1 MQKIPLKRAIHGMIL
16 GEPVKRED
24 GLVLVGAGTELT
36 ESIINRLVAS
46 GISSITVKGNPL
58 ERSGNDYGKLVE
70 SLNPMFRHYQENR
83 FMMGLQG
90 VLRKYFQM
98 KLAEAEAAK
107 QAAAE
112 QEEQEQ
118 A

>member
-1 MQKIPLKRAIHGMIL
+1 MVL

-36 ESIINRLVAS
+36 ESIINRLTAS
-46 GISSITVKGNPL
+46 GIGSITVRGTPL
-58 ERSGNDYGKLVE
+58 EGNASDYGKLAE
-70 SLNPMFRHYQENR
+70 SLDHMFRHYQENR
-83 FMMGLQG
+83 FMLGLQG
-90 VLRKYFQM
+90 VLKKYFQM

-112 QEEQEQ
+112 QEKQEQ